1 MKNMQDLRGDFGEDE
16 QSGRGRAVP
25 LRMRQARIE
34 AQVQLAEG
42 QKTMA
47 RAMTES
53 ARYMLWAVIACAAS
67 SAITVIAVLYG
78 VFAVLPHM
86 TH

>member
-1 MKNMQDLRGDFGEDE
+1 MKNMQDLRGDFGEGE
-16 QSGRGRAVP
+16 QSGRGHAEQ

-53 ARYMLWAVIACAAS
+53 TRYMLWAVIACAAS
-67 SAITVIAVLYG
+67 SVITVIAVLYG